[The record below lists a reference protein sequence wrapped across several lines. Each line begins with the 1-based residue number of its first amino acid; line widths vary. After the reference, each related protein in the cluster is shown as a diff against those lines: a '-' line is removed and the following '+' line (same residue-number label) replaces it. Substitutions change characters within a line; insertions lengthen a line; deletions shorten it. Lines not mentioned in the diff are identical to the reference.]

1 MRACLDVSVRKG
13 VLAAFIRFL
22 RDRLGYV
29 FNVEEEFDKR
39 FLLQKYVF
47 LARYFGL
54 DLGYDYSLYI
64 YGPYSRELADDYY
77 ELAGQRVLPE
87 ADLPSGFDA
96 EGFIELVRGRDAR
109 WLEVAASILAVSERY
124 PDLPEE
130 EAYSI
135 LRMSKPWLTREYF
148 KEVHE
153 VLKKKRLI

>member
-1 MRACLDVSVRKG
+1 MEVCRDVSIRKG

-22 RDRLGYV
+22 KDRLGYV

-47 LARYFGL
+47 LAKYFGL
-54 DLGYDYSLYI
+54 NLGYGYSLYI
-64 YGPYSRELADDYY
+64 YGPYSRELSDDYY
-77 ELAGQRVLPE
+77 ELVRQNPLPE

-109 WLEVAASILAVSERY
+109 WLEVAASILTVSERY

-130 EAYSI
+130 EIYGI

-148 KEVHE
+148 KEVHKALRE
-153 VLKKKRLI
+153 KRLI